1 MWLFLQ
7 KQTTFF
13 EKPMRIL
20 VIAPDRALE
29 KQGRRLH
36 PDYLSGDLEQGFA
49 MELMDL
55 TSTGLP
61 DGDRDLVIA
70 YHVLEHI
77 PDDRAAMKEIR
88 RILRPGGM
96 ALLEVPLRGDDTD
109 EKYMNASPE
118 VRTQHYLQP
127 DHVRWYGERD
137 FVSRLTEAGLA
148 VERWAVGEKFAAE
161 LPVNALDP
169 REVFFVVRPEATA
182 N

>member
-7 KQTTFF
+7 KHTKFF
-13 EKPMRIL
+13 EKPMRVL

-29 KQGRRLH
+29 KAGRRLH
-36 PDYLSGDLEQGFA
+36 PDYLSGDLEPGFA
-49 MELMDL
+49 MEAMDL
-55 TSTGLP
+55 TATGLP
-61 DGDRDLVIA
+61 DADRDLVIA

-109 EKYMNASPE
+109 EQYMHASAE

-127 DHVRWYGERD
+127 DHVRWYGARD
-137 FVSRLTEAGLA
+137 FVERLQQSGFS
-148 VERWAVGEKFAAE
+148 VERWAVGERFPDQLTA
-161 LPVNALDP
+161 NALDSA
-169 REVFFVVRPEATA
+169 EVFFVARPEVTA
-182 N
+182 K